1 MTQKQNLIAN
11 LKNNQ
16 HGRASAW
23 RRGVLS
29 YAEEI
34 ADNLPSD
41 WEYSNCNLLEK
52 ELLNGADSWN
62 AYSWGGC
69 SFCYDED
76 ICEALATPS
85 EQKRTKG
92 GQLRPNSREE
102 WLDVQARALCQACA
116 LVKRTARA
124 LFE

>member
-1 MTQKQNLIAN
+1 MTNKQTLIAN

-16 HGRASAW
+16 YGRASAW

-41 WEYSNCNLLEK
+41 WEYSNRNLLEK

-69 SFCYDED
+69 SFCYDAD

-92 GQLRPNSREE
+92 GKLRPNSREE
-102 WLDVQARALCQACA
+102 WLDVQARALYQACA

>member
-1 MTQKQNLIAN
+1 MKKKQTLIN
-11 LKNNQ
+11 SLKNNQ
-16 HGRASAW
+16 YGRASAW

-34 ADNLPSD
+34 AHNLPDD
-41 WEYSNCNLLEK
+41 WEYSNDNLLEK
-52 ELLNGADSWN
+52 ELLNGADNWS
-62 AYSWGGC
+62 AYSWGGG

-102 WLDVQARALCQACA
+102 WLDVQARALRQACE